1 MLGNWLDVV
10 VVVVVVVW
18 LVVFFEV
25 GKSLLDAMVMALVVF
40 VVNEAMSSLGFYLL
54 CLCKCSAK
62 GRGVIGDR
70 DGARWLEG
78 RRGKG
83 GELFYI
89 YINILFFL

>member
-25 GKSLLDAMVMALVVF
+25 GKLVLDAMVVALVVF
-40 VVNEAMSSLGFYLL
+40 VVKEAMSSLGFYLL
-54 CLCKCSAK
+54 CLCKCSGK

-70 DGARWLEG
+70 DDARWLEG
-78 RRGKG
+78 AEGKEG
-83 GELFYI
+83 NFSI
-89 YINILFFL
+89 F